1 MPEIAIDSKNLPEK
15 KFKAGPIAV
24 AVWRNKG
31 EKGTYYSVSFEKRYK
46 TDKEEWRSTKTLNMN
61 DLPKAI
67 VALQKA
73 YEYLIL
79 KKTGKEII
87 EEEVD
92 GGEL

>member
-1 MPEIAIDSKNLPEK
+1 MPEVKLDNKNLPEK

-24 AVWRNKG
+24 AVWRNQG
-31 EKGTYYSVSFEKRYK
+31 EKGAYYSVSFEKRYK
-46 TDKEEWRSTKTLNMN
+46 TDKEEWRSTKTLSMN

-87 EEEVD
+87 EEEIEDEV
-92 GGEL
+92 